1 MLEIIRLQSCF
12 YFLPHLHCL
21 YFQVLAATQLVRL
34 IICTHRCSDLVV
46 FKCLEAGVALVA
58 GVDVE
63 EAQALCRCAESV
75 CPCVRVC
82 ECLRRVDVNMSMG
95 KRAST

>member
-1 MLEIIRLQSCF
+1 
-12 YFLPHLHCL
+12 
-21 YFQVLAATQLVRL
+21 
-34 IICTHRCSDLVV
+34 
-46 FKCLEAGVALVA
+46 VALVA